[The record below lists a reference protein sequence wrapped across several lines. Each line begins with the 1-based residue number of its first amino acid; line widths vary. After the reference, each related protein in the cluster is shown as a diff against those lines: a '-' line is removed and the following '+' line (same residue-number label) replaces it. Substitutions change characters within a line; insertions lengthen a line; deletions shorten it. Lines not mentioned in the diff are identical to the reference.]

1 LSVDKADAASSSPE
15 KRRMRMDLAAKT
27 LLDLIALYDVYEHA
41 RKGLAMSTSRGFG
54 RSCEIMVA
62 DEGERLGSVR
72 EAIYDELK
80 RRNPA
85 DVYEAEQRGTCL
97 ARFAA
102 DCCEW
107 DEVAEIAAETK
118 AWLHRLSMEAA
129 A

>member
-1 LSVDKADAASSSPE
+1 
-15 KRRMRMDLAAKT
+15 MDLAAKT

-41 RKGLAMSTSRGFG
+41 RNGLAMSTSRGFG
-54 RSCEIMVA
+54 RSCEIMVT

-97 ARFAA
+97 VRFAA